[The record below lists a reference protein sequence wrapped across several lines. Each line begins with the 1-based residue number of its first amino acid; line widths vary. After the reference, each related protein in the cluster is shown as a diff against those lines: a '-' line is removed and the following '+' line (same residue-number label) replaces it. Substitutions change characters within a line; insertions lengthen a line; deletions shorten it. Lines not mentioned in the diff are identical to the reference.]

1 VIKKVQK
8 MYFEEKTIIDTTFH
22 QIITTEHKRL
32 LCDTLLK
39 QCNKILIE
47 IPPNNNY
54 QYWDVYTGIN
64 II

>member
-1 VIKKVQK
+1 

-22 QIITTEHKRL
+22 QIITTEHKRI
-32 LCDTLLK
+32 LCDALLK
-39 QCNKILIE
+39 QCNKILKE

-64 II
+64 NI